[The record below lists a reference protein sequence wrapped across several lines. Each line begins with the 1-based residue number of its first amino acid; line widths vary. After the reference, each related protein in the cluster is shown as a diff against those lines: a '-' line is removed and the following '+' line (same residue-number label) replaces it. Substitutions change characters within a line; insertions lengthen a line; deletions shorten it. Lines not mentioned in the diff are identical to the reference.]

1 MDAPQAGRRAARRRG
16 MAPAFTLL
24 ETAMTTVII
33 GVGILAMVEAQQAFV
48 QSNLWSSHAAAGT
61 FLAGEVRE
69 YIRNLPRHDPVV
81 GLMPISEG
89 GPIVFGPES
98 NEITLDDYDDV
109 DDFAGLRFGA
119 GGDFEGP
126 IDATGA
132 VIPELDLLGN
142 VVLDDLG
149 RPVPM
154 VGWMQE
160 VLVEKVEPHD
170 YSIVREEGY
179 YRESQFG
186 ELPAIAVDAFP
197 VRVTVIVWYTP
208 PGRSAMEVA
217 RLSWV
222 VP

>member
-1 MDAPQAGRRAARRRG
+1 MDAPQAGRRAASRRG
-16 MAPAFTLL
+16 IAPAFTLL
-24 ETAMTTVII
+24 ETAMATVII

-48 QSNLWSSHAAAGT
+48 QSNLWSSHAAGGT
-61 FLAGEVRE
+61 FLAGEIRE
-69 YIRNLPRHDPVV
+69 YMRHLPRHDPVV
-81 GLMPISEG
+81 GLVPINEV

-98 NEITLDDYDDV
+98 GEITLDDYDDV

-132 VIPELDLLGN
+132 VIPELDVLGN

-149 RPVPM
+149 NPLPM
-154 VGWMQE
+154 TGWMQE

-179 YRESQFG
+179 YRQTQEG
-186 ELPAIAVDAFP
+186 DLPAIAVDAFP
-197 VRVTVIVWYTP
+197 LRVTVIVWYTA
-208 PGRSAMEVA
+208 PGKTAMEVA